1 MNNHEKALQW
11 AINHLSF
18 DKNMHVLS
26 HRVIVETSYSI
37 VYQIESSQD
46 TFYLKQVPKA
56 LFLEPYTLK
65 FLHTS
70 QCTSIPE
77 IIAENKRLNSF
88 ITTSC
93 GDISLRHLFQGEIN
107 MDMLKRGIDAY
118 TRIQRQLENKTES
131 LFKLGIP
138 DWQLHQLPIKYNELI
153 NNTDL
158 LKNDGLT
165 PKEIAQLYQLI
176 PTCIEL
182 CEKAAQY
189 YIPETINHCDIHEN
203 NMLLDNKTGAINIID
218 WGECVVTHPFLS
230 LNGCLWN
237 LTYFNKIKE
246 SDADYRKLQ
255 LQCISPWKNQ
265 YDETTLLEILGIT
278 NQLLGIF
285 AALSYERLY
294 QMTQDESYTVQQE
307 HPGSIAGCLRTFL
320 KSATS

>member
-1 MNNHEKALQW
+1 MNHHKKSLQW
-11 AINHLSF
+11 AINYLSS
-18 DKNMHVLS
+18 DKSMCVLR
-26 HRVIVETSYSI
+26 HRVVVETSYSI

-46 TFYLKQVPKA
+46 ILYLKQVPKA
-56 LFLEPYTLK
+56 LFLEPYTIK
-65 FLHTS
+65 FLHES
-70 QCTSIPE
+70 QCTHIPE
-77 IIAENKRLNSF
+77 VIAENKQLNSF

-107 MDMLKRGIDAY
+107 MAMLKRGIDAY
-118 TRIQRQLENKTES
+118 TRIQRQLENKIES

-138 DWQLHQLPIKYNELI
+138 DWRLHQLPAKYSELI

-165 PKEIAQLYQLI
+165 SKEIEQLHQLV

-182 CEKAAQY
+182 CKKVVQY
-189 YIPETINHCDIHEN
+189 QIPETINHCDIHEN
-203 NMLLDNKTGAINIID
+203 NMLRDNKTGAINIID

-230 LNGCLWN
+230 LSGCLWN

-246 SDADYRKLQ
+246 SDADYCKLQ
-255 LQCISPWKNQ
+255 SQCISPWKNQ
-265 YDETTLLEILGIT
+265 YDETTLLEILEIT

-294 QMTQDESYTVQQE
+294 QMTQNESYTVQQE

-320 KSATS
+320 KSAIS